1 MTRLVLA
8 SQSATRV
15 RLLKAAG
22 IAFTAVAPSVD
33 ERAMEMPLVLRGA
46 SPAEIAVAL
55 ADAKA
60 IDVSESE
67 KDVLVIGADQTLDC
81 DGERWTKPPSL
92 AVAHQ
97 QLARLSG
104 RAHRLHSA
112 VAVARNGRVAW
123 RYRDSASLTMR
134 PLSAAAIDAYLGEV
148 GDAARTSVGAYQV
161 EGPGIRLFER
171 IDGDYFTIL
180 GLPLLPLLLYLRG
193 EGAIP

>member
-33 ERAMEMPLVLRGA
+33 ERAMEAPLVLRGA

-67 KDVLVIGADQTLDC
+67 KDALVIGADQTLDC

-104 RAHRLHSA
+104 RTHRLHSA

-123 RYRDSASLTMR
+123 RYHDSASLTMR

>member
-1 MTRLVLA
+1 M
-8 SQSATRV
+8 

-33 ERAMEMPLVLRGA
+33 ERAMEAPLVLRGA
-46 SPAEIAVAL
+46 SPTEIAVAL

-67 KDVLVIGADQTLDC
+67 KDALVIGADQTLDC

-104 RAHRLHSA
+104 RTHRLHSA

-123 RYRDSASLTMR
+123 RYHDGASLTMR

>member
-8 SQSATRV
+8 SQSATRM

-33 ERAMEMPLVLRGA
+33 ERAIEAPLVLRGA

-67 KDVLVIGADQTLDC
+67 KDALVIGADQTLDC

-97 QLARLSG
+97 QLARLCG
-104 RAHRLHSA
+104 RTHRLHTA
-112 VAVARNGRVAW
+112 VAVARNGRVSW

-134 PLSAAAIDAYLGEV
+134 TLSAAAIDAYLGEV

>member
-8 SQSATRV
+8 SQSATRM

-33 ERAMEMPLVLRGA
+33 ERAMEAPLVLRGA
-46 SPAEIAVAL
+46 SPTEIAVAL

-67 KDVLVIGADQTLDC
+67 KDALVIGADQTLDC

-104 RAHRLHSA
+104 RTHRLHSA

-123 RYRDSASLTMR
+123 RYHDSASLTMR